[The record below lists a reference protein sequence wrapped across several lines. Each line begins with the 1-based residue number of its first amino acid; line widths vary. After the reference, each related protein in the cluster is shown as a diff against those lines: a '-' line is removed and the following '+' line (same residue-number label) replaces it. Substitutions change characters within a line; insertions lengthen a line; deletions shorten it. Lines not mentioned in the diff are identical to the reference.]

1 MYMIQ
6 ICLGVNVHG
15 LGRVLRWKTGGRARV
30 FSALLQE
37 IWHVEDTVY
46 GELFYFVK
54 LKQVLSSLDC
64 CLGFGYFKGNGETT
78 FLDYRE
84 S

>member
-1 MYMIQ
+1 MPSSLSSA
-6 ICLGVNVHG
+6 CFSLGAKVHG
-15 LGRVLRWKTGGRARV
+15 LGRVLRWKIGGCAGV

-46 GELFYFVK
+46 GEPFYFVK
-54 LKQVLSSLDC
+54 LKQVLSSRVAVWVLDV
-64 CLGFGYFKGNGETT
+64 LRATVK
-78 FLDYRE
+78 RH

>member
-1 MYMIQ
+1 M
-6 ICLGVNVHG
+6 
-15 LGRVLRWKTGGRARV
+15 

-46 GELFYFVK
+46 GEPFYFVK
-54 LKQVLSSLDC
+54 LKQVLSSRVAVWVLDV
-64 CLGFGYFKGNGETT
+64 LRATVK
-78 FLDYRE
+78 RH